1 MPIADYLKNDEMQK
15 KVEKKIADYLKNDE
29 IYYAHRDGVPKK
41 VETLEEHSSLTHKY
55 AKKIIDVQRLWAVFI
70 GLGERFFEKDSDNY
84 KLWEW
89 MFFDTIYLHDLGK
102 ANVVFQNKKMN
113 NPNFKNAKNATTA
126 KGFSNYCSQHSLS
139 SAGLYSAK
147 YLNLFSDE
155 HSALFPFLFINAFVI
170 ARHHG
175 YLKSFSSFWGPG
187 LKESNSDLSNF
198 YKTYAPLLKDI
209 TVDFSIL
216 NFDADLNCLKNWSA
230 FFTECLE
237 NFEQDKKFRTAD
249 FYIYAKFLYSLLVS
263 ADFYATSDYMSGLKP
278 VTADDFGVITNVRKF
293 LDPFE
298 STDVYKSIQ
307 KYAKHR
313 KSGDFADINEARSEM
328 FLEAEENLLKNT
340 DKNLFYLEAPT
351 GSGKTNTAINLS
363 LRLVENCPDTNKIF
377 YVFPFN
383 TLVEQTRD
391 TLLKSFGGSA
401 SVGSEIGVINS
412 ITPIY
417 EENESDGKVCRAEDG
432 KNIPENIDYKAI
444 LTGRQFLHYPIVVTT
459 HVKLFDWLFGVG
471 RESHFPLCKLAN
483 SVVVLDEIQSYKNG
497 IWKEIAIFLSR
508 FAEILNIKFIIMSAT
523 LPKIG
528 ALISGDENFGQN
540 DFVELI
546 SDRKKYFE
554 CKFFKDR
561 VVPNFD
567 LIDEFETSDEPR
579 NHNEPRTHNEPR
591 KTERLAEKIFEE
603 FQKGNDVLVEFIKKS
618 RSLEFFKDFKE
629 KFGGEIPEKSLML
642 MNGDD
647 NLYARKKIIET
658 VKDKNRDYRVILIS
672 TQVIE
677 AGVDVDFDIGF
688 KDISIL
694 DAEEQF
700 MGRINRSCK
709 KTGNV
714 VYFFD
719 LDKMKDIYKDDK
731 RNEFTLKNPEIRENL
746 KNKDFGAY
754 YAKVLGKVDE
764 ETKTNTENNLE
775 KFRTEVLQ
783 KLDFMEIREKMK
795 LLKDDNSYSIF
806 LNRTIELDNG
816 KKLVGSEVWRE
827 YKELLEDF
835 SIDYSEKQVKLSQK
849 NNELSYFT
857 YNVRRMAQTCN
868 DTVGDLYYFENGE
881 RFLTEDGKFDR
892 KKFEGSGNYD
902 YEFI

>member
-1 MPIADYLKNDEMQK
+1 MP
-15 KVEKKIADYLKNDE
+15 IADYLKNDE

-41 VETLEEHSSLTHKY
+41 VETLEEHSSLTLEY
-55 AKKIIDVQRLWAVFI
+55 AKKIIDVQRLWSVFI
-70 GLGERFFEKDSDNY
+70 GLGERFFEKNSENY
-84 KLWEW
+84 KLWER

-102 ANVVFQNKKMN
+102 ANVVFQNMKMN
-113 NPNFKNAKNATTA
+113 NPNFKYDENE
-126 KGFSNYCSQHSLS
+126 KGFANGSSQHSLS
-139 SAGLYSAK
+139 SAGLYFGK
-147 YLNLFSDE
+147 YFETINGIEDKKTKKTF
-155 HSALFPFLFINAFVI
+155 FLFLLINCFVI
-170 ARHHG
+170 SRHHG
-175 YLKSFSSFWGPG
+175 YLVSFDEFV
-187 LKESNSDLSNF
+187 KTFSDTNKF
-198 YKTYAPLLKDI
+198 YETFANLLPDI
-209 TVDFSIL
+209 FLDFSVMSKGNVL
-216 NFDADLNCLKNWSA
+216 SKRFRFADSVLQA
-230 FFTECLE
+230 FEE
-237 NFEQDKKFRTAD
+237 DKKFRTAD

-263 ADFYATSDYMSGLKP
+263 ADFYATSEYMSGLKP

-328 FLEAEENLLKNT
+328 FLEAEENVLKNT

-383 TLVEQTRD
+383 TLVEQTKD

-417 EENESDGKVCRAEDG
+417 EENEADGKVCRVEDG

-444 LTGRQFLHYPIVVTT
+444 LTGRQFLHYQIVVTT

-508 FAEILNIKFIIMSAT
+508 FAKVLNIKFIIMSAT

-567 LIDEFETSDEPR
+567 LIDEFETSD
-579 NHNEPRTHNEPR
+579 EPR

-719 LDKMKDIYKDDK
+719 LDKMKDIYKNDK

-775 KFRTEVLQ
+775 KFRTDVLQ

-881 RFLTEDGKFDR
+881 KFLTEDGKFDR
-892 KKFEGSGNYD
+892 KKFEGSKFD

>member
-1 MPIADYLKNDEMQK
+1 MP
-15 KVEKKIADYLKNDE
+15 IADYLKNDE

-41 VETLEEHSSLTHKY
+41 VETLEEHSSLTLEY
-55 AKKIIDVQRLWAVFI
+55 AKKIIDVQRLWSVFI
-70 GLGERFFEKDSDNY
+70 GLGERFFEKNSENY
-84 KLWEW
+84 KLWER

-113 NPNFKNAKNATTA
+113 NPNFKYAKNENTS
-126 KGFSNYCSQHSLS
+126 KGFANGSSQHSLS
-139 SAGLYSAK
+139 SAGLYFGK
-147 YLNLFSDE
+147 YFETINGIEDKKTKKTF
-155 HSALFPFLFINAFVI
+155 FLFLLINCFVI
-170 ARHHG
+170 SRHHG
-175 YLKSFSSFWGPG
+175 YLVSFDEFVATF
-187 LKESNSDLSNF
+187 SDTNKF
-198 YKTYAPLLKDI
+198 YETFANLLPDI
-209 TVDFSIL
+209 FLDFSVMNEGNVL
-216 NFDADLNCLKNWSA
+216 SKRFRFADSVLQA
-230 FFTECLE
+230 FEK
-237 NFEQDKKFRTAD
+237 DKKFRTAD

-263 ADFYATSDYMSGLKP
+263 ADFYATSDYMSGFKP
-278 VTADDFGVITNVRKF
+278 KTAEDFGVITNVRKF

-383 TLVEQTRD
+383 TLVEQTKD

-417 EENESDGKVCRAEDG
+417 EENEADGKVCRAEDG

-508 FAEILNIKFIIMSAT
+508 FAKVLNIKFIIMSAT

-579 NHNEPRTHNEPR
+579 

-618 RSLEFFKDFKE
+618 RSLEFFKYFKE

-719 LDKMKDIYKDDK
+719 FDDMTKIYKDDK

-764 ETKTNTENNLE
+764 ETKRNTENNLE

-783 KLDFMEIREKMK
+783 KLDFMKIREKMK
-795 LLKDDNSYSIF
+795 LLKDDGSYSIF
-806 LNRTIELDNG
+806 LNRTIEPDDG

-868 DTVGDLYYFENGE
+868 DTVGDIYYFEDGAK
-881 RFLTEDGKFDR
+881 FLTEDGKFDR
-892 KKFEGSGNYD
+892 KKFEDSKFD

>member
-1 MPIADYLKNDEMQK
+1 MP
-15 KVEKKIADYLKNDE
+15 IADYLKNDE
-29 IYYAHRDGVPKK
+29 IYYAHRDGVSKK
-41 VETLEEHSSLTHKY
+41 VETLEEHSSLTLEY
-55 AKKIIDVQRLWAVFI
+55 AKKIIDVQRLWSVFI
-70 GLGERFFEKDSDNY
+70 GLGERFFEKNSENY
-84 KLWEW
+84 KLWER

-113 NPNFKNAKNATTA
+113 NPNFKYAENETTS
-126 KGFSNYCSQHSLS
+126 KGFANGSSQHSLS
-139 SAGLYSAK
+139 SAGLYFGK
-147 YLNLFSDE
+147 YFETINGIEDKKTKKTF
-155 HSALFPFLFINAFVI
+155 FLFLLINCFVI
-170 ARHHG
+170 SRHHG
-175 YLKSFSSFWGPG
+175 YLVSFDEFVATF
-187 LKESNSDLSNF
+187 SDTNKF
-198 YKTYAPLLKDI
+198 YETFANLLPDI
-209 TVDFSIL
+209 FLDFSVMNEGNVL
-216 NFDADLNCLKNWSA
+216 SKRFRFADSVLQA
-230 FFTECLE
+230 FEK
-237 NFEQDKKFRTAD
+237 DKKFRTAD
-249 FYIYAKFLYSLLVS
+249 FCIYAKFLYSLLVS
-263 ADFYATSDYMSGLKP
+263 ADFYATSDYMSGFKP
-278 VTADDFGVITNVRKF
+278 KTAEDFGVITNVRKF

-383 TLVEQTRD
+383 TLVEQTKD

-417 EENESDGKVCRAEDG
+417 EENEADGKVCRAEDG

-508 FAEILNIKFIIMSAT
+508 FAKVLNIKFIIMSAT

-567 LIDEFETSDEPR
+567 LIDEFETSE
-579 NHNEPRTHNEPR
+579 EPR

-618 RSLEFFKDFKE
+618 RSLEFFKEFKK
-629 KFGGEIPEKSLML
+629 KFGGKIPEKSLML

-719 LDKMKDIYKDDK
+719 FDDMTKIYKNDK

-764 ETKTNTENNLE
+764 ETKRNTENNLE

-783 KLDFMEIREKMK
+783 KLDFMKIREKMK
-795 LLKDDNSYSIF
+795 LLKDDGSYSIF
-806 LNRTIELDNG
+806 LNRTIEPDDG

-857 YNVRRMAQTCN
+857 YTVRKMTQTCN
-868 DTVGDLYYFENGE
+868 DTVGDIYYFEDGAK
-881 RFLTEDGKFDR
+881 FLTEDGKFDR
-892 KKFEGSGNYD
+892 KKFEDSKFD

>member
-1 MPIADYLKNDEMQK
+1 MP
-15 KVEKKIADYLKNDE
+15 IADYLKNDE

-41 VETLEEHSSLTHKY
+41 VETLKEHSSLTLEY
-55 AKKIIDVQRLWAVFI
+55 AKKIIDVHRLWSVFI
-70 GLGERFFEKDSDNY
+70 GLGERFFEKNSENY
-84 KLWEW
+84 KLWER
-89 MFFDTIYLHDLGK
+89 MFSDTIYLHDLGK

-113 NPNFKNAKNATTA
+113 NPNFKNAENETTR
-126 KGFSNYCSQHSLS
+126 KGFANGSSQHSLS
-139 SAGLYSAK
+139 SAGLYFGK
-147 YLNLFSDE
+147 YFETINGIEDKKTKKTF
-155 HSALFPFLFINAFVI
+155 FLFLLINCFVI
-170 ARHHG
+170 SRHHG
-175 YLKSFSSFWGPG
+175 YLVSFDEFA
-187 LKESNSDLSNF
+187 KTFSDTNEF
-198 YKTYAPLLKDI
+198 YETFANLLPDI
-209 TVDFSIL
+209 FLDFSVMNNGVVL
-216 NFDADLNCLKNWSA
+216 HKRFWSA
-230 FFTECLE
+230 YSVLQA
-237 NFEQDKKFRTAD
+237 FEKDKKFRTAD

-383 TLVEQTRD
+383 TLVEQTKD

-417 EENESDGKVCRAEDG
+417 EENESDGNVYRAEDG

-567 LIDEFETSDEPR
+567 LIDEFETSDE
-579 NHNEPRTHNEPR
+579 TR

-719 LDKMKDIYKDDK
+719 FDDMTKIYKDDK

-775 KFRTEVLQ
+775 KFRTDVLQ

-835 SIDYSEKQVKLSQK
+835 LIDYSEKQVKLSQK

-881 RFLTEDGKFDR
+881 KFLTEDGKFDR
-892 KKFEGSGNYD
+892 KKFEDFNFD

>member
-1 MPIADYLKNDEMQK
+1 MP
-15 KVEKKIADYLKNDE
+15 IADYLKNDE

-41 VETLEEHSSLTHKY
+41 VETLEEHSSLTLEY
-55 AKKIIDVQRLWAVFI
+55 AKKIIDVQRLWSVFI
-70 GLGERFFEKDSDNY
+70 GLGERFFEKNSENY
-84 KLWEW
+84 KLWER

-102 ANVVFQNKKMN
+102 ANVVFQNMKMN
-113 NPNFKNAKNATTA
+113 NPNFKYDKNE
-126 KGFSNYCSQHSLS
+126 KGFANGSSQHSLS
-139 SAGLYSAK
+139 SAGLYFGK
-147 YLNLFSDE
+147 YFETINGIEDKKTKKTF
-155 HSALFPFLFINAFVI
+155 FLFLLINCFVI
-170 ARHHG
+170 SRHHG
-175 YLKSFSSFWGPG
+175 YLVSFDEFI
-187 LKESNSDLSNF
+187 KTFSDTNKF
-198 YKTYAPLLKDI
+198 YETFANLLPDI
-209 TVDFSIL
+209 FLDFSVMSKGNVL
-216 NFDADLNCLKNWSA
+216 SKRFRFADSVLQA
-230 FFTECLE
+230 FEK
-237 NFEQDKKFRTAD
+237 DKKFRTAD

-383 TLVEQTRD
+383 TLVEQTKD

-508 FAEILNIKFIIMSAT
+508 FAKVLNIKFIIMSAT

-579 NHNEPRTHNEPR
+579 NHNETR

-618 RSLEFFKDFKE
+618 RSLEFFKEFKE

-719 LDKMKDIYKDDK
+719 LDKMKDIYKNDK

-775 KFRTEVLQ
+775 KFRTDVLQ

-881 RFLTEDGKFDR
+881 KFLTEDGKFDR
-892 KKFEGSGNYD
+892 KKFEGFGNYD